1 MSTPSTPSTPDASAI
16 DRRDADDFDPRAD
29 EDFASAHALYT
40 EMRQRCPV
48 ARSQQ
53 WGGFWALTRHADVS
67 AVLTDARFTTSVQ
80 NVVPKFAFTGRRPP
94 LHLDPPE
101 HTAYREVINRFFTRS
116 KMARLEPLVRR
127 DTVALLQPLIEAG
140 ETDIA
145 LDFAHRIPAYVFA
158 EFFNLP
164 RELAMTIREVTKIY
178 VAAIMDVDNEV
189 VKQYSLRLYDIARSV
204 IAQREADPMD
214 PELDLTTALL
224 AARPGGQPLPPEMV
238 LGCVRQLLVTG
249 MVAPA
254 VFIGT
259 MFAHLAGDPALHRQL
274 RADPALIPAALE
286 EYLRLYT
293 PYRGMS
299 RTPKE
304 AVEIGGQRIEV
315 DEPVALVY
323 ASANRDEAV
332 FPDGDRFI
340 LNRPNIGQHIA
351 FGRGIHQCAGIPL
364 ARLMLGV
371 ALQEF
376 VQRAE
381 WCELA
386 GPVKMA
392 RWAEWGTTSVPL
404 RVRAAS

>member
-1 MSTPSTPSTPDASAI
+1 MEL
-16 DRRDADDFDPRAD
+16 DRRDADDFDPRAE

-40 EMRQRCPV
+40 GLRQRCPV

-67 AVLTDARFTTSVQ
+67 AVLTDPRFTTSVQ

-101 HTAYREVINRFFTRS
+101 HTAYRDVINRFFTKS
-116 KMARLEPLVRR
+116 KMARLEPLIRR
-127 DTVALLQPLIEAG
+127 DTVALLQPLFDSG
-140 ETDIA
+140 QTDIA

-189 VKQYSLRLYDIARSV
+189 VKQYSMRLYDIARSV
-204 IAQREADPMD
+204 IAQREAEPMD
-214 PELDLTTALL
+214 ADEDLTTALL
-224 AARPGGQPLPPEMV
+224 AARPGGEPLPPEMV

-274 RADPALIPAALE
+274 RAEPALIPAALE
-286 EYLRLYT
+286 EYLRLFT

-304 AVEIGGQRIEV
+304 EVSIHGQAIRI

-332 FPDGDRFI
+332 FPNGDQFI
-340 LNRPNIGQHIA
+340 LNRPNIAQHIA

-364 ARLMLGV
+364 ARLMLGI
-371 ALQEF
+371 ALEEF
-376 VQRAE
+376 VLRAE
-381 WCELA
+381 SCELA

-404 RVRAAS
+404 RVKAAGARV